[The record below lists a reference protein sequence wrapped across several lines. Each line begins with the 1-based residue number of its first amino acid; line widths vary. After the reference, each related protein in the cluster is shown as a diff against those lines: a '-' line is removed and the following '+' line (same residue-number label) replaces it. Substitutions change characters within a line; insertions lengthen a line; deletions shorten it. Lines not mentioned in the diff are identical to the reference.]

1 VRELDECG
9 FGRVVHGAD
18 EALVGDEAAHGRDE
32 HDRTAG
38 FEAEHLARRGGGG
51 HEDACAVGREHFRG
65 VGDRVVDC
73 RAGFLYPG
81 RCIKGS
87 EMGWL
92 KLPGLGRIGWFGG
105 RGRIRNL
112 SIKKGWGRGGLGRA
126 EGRGLGIEGRNA
138 RRTSY
143 QTVRLLIFLS
153 YPGDDTIERFVV
165 SHVYLRVVQLAAEFG
180 EDAPASFSE
189 GVVGLGEAV

>member
-1 VRELDECG
+1 
-9 FGRVVHGAD
+9 
-18 EALVGDEAAHGRDE
+18 
-32 HDRTAG
+32 
-38 FEAEHLARRGGGG
+38 
-51 HEDACAVGREHFRG
+51 
-65 VGDRVVDC
+65 
-73 RAGFLYPG
+73 
-81 RCIKGS
+81 
-87 EMGWL
+87 MGWL

-112 SIKKGWGRGGLGRA
+112 SIKKGWGRGGLGGA

-138 RRTSY
+138 RRTGY
-143 QTVRLLIFLS
+143 QTGRPLIFLS

-165 SHVYLRVVQLAAEFG
+165 SHVYLRVVQLAAEFE